1 MTEPTHSTVLIDA
14 DSDYPTKLPIRITI
28 SPNGVSVYAEGYGDG
43 GSAEGHG
50 TPVFLELYR
59 GELRAIIWAN
69 INSEDPTYIIPLN
82 GARESNRR
90 PM

>member
-1 MTEPTHSTVLIDA
+1 MTEPTHSTTLIDA
-14 DSDYPTKLPIRITI
+14 DTDFTTKLPIRIAI

-59 GELRAIIWAN
+59 GELRAIIWAD
-69 INSEDPTYIIPLN
+69 INSEEPTQIIPLN
-82 GARESNRR
+82 GARESNRL
-90 PM
+90 PI